1 MKRNR
6 KGFTLV
12 ELVIVI
18 AVIAILA
25 AVLLPTF
32 SNVIENAKQS
42 SATQNAT
49 NAFKAY
55 YATDAIVSVADNY
68 DTLANYAGFTLYV
81 KNGANA
87 DYNFQVMSNGS
98 LKLIEKGTFTPAT
111 TDGTAEVVVAKN
123 PATAGTAGKLSNY
136 GYENVYIVAGSYT
149 APDTYT
155 VNFGTADSPA
165 TVAAWSPVG
174 A

>member
-32 SNVIENAKQS
+32 SNVIESAKQS

-55 YATDAIVSVADNY
+55 YASDATFSTSDAFDTMADYENYIFIVS
-68 DTLANYAGFTLYV
+68 
-81 KNGANA
+81 NGGGDA
-87 DYNFQVMSNGS
+87 DYKFVVGADGKLVMDA
-98 LKLIEKGTFTPAT
+98 KKGTFTLPSPAAEVPAT
-111 TDGTAEVVVAKN
+111 LTKQGDKGSLK
-123 PATAGTAGKLSNY
+123 NY
-136 GYENVYIVAGSYT
+136 GYEKVYVIPAATGKL
-149 APDTYT
+149 APTLDATT
-155 VNFGTADSPA
+155 GTWAPKA
-165 TVAAWSPVG
+165 
-174 A
+174 

>member
-32 SNVIENAKQS
+32 SNVIENAKVS

-55 YATDAIVSVADNY
+55 YASDAIASVSDNF
-68 DTLANYAGFTLYV
+68 DTM
-81 KNGANA
+81 A
-87 DYNFQVMSNGS
+87 DYKDFAVYVRNGDGADYKFTVQGDVS
-98 LKLIEKGTFTPAT
+98 LKLDGKGTFTA
-111 TDGTAEVVVAKN
+111 GTVADLVIADSTHAQMSGKAGVYGYANVYILAKN
-123 PATAGTAGKLSNY
+123 YLGTAGTAW
-136 GYENVYIVAGSYT
+136 A
-149 APDTYT
+149 
-155 VNFGTADSPA
+155 
-165 TVAAWSPVG
+165 
-174 A
+174 